1 MIPDRA
7 LVIGLG
13 STGISCSRFLNGRTE
28 LYVTDTRVG
37 HDEPIK
43 QRLSELE
50 ADCDAAKFIEPRDVA
65 SIVDKDTVV
74 YASPGIALHDPI
86 FDSIRAAGS
95 RISCDVELFCD
106 LVDAP
111 LVGVTGTNG
120 KTTTTDL
127 VARMLRAKGFLS
139 GGNIG
144 IPVLDLLE
152 SQASGYVLELS
163 SFQLEKIKPPSLTS
177 ATILNITE
185 DHLDHHRTFLKYV
198 ASKHR
203 IYEQCEVAVFNADD
217 PLTKP
222 MRENGSVIPVN
233 GTNDWCVRSNE
244 VVIGT
249 EVVPVDELQL
259 KGAQNHLDI
268 VIAAALAHVCGAGIP
283 DLVEV
288 ATAYEGLPHR
298 MQLIAEFEGVRYVN
312 DSKATNVAATC
323 AALES
328 WSNGH
333 PNILLLAGGDG
344 KGATFEP
351 LANPLRDHVKTAIL
365 FGRDAMM
372 IEAAVGEATECAY
385 SDSLERAVHQARE
398 LAQPGDVVLLSP
410 ACASFDMFT
419 DYIQRGNQ
427 FTSIVKAI
435 VS

>member
-13 STGISCSRFLNGRTE
+13 TTGDSCTRFLNGRTE
-28 LYVTDTRVG
+28 LYVTDTRIG
-37 HDEPIK
+37 RDDSIM
-43 QRLSELE
+43 QRLSELKE
-50 ADCDAAKFIEPRDVA
+50 VCDAAKFIEPRDVA
-65 SIVDKDTVV
+65 SIVNKDTVV
-74 YASPGIALHDPI
+74 YASPGIPLHDPI
-86 FDSIRAAGS
+86 FGVIRAAGS

-111 LVGVTGTNG
+111 LIGVTGTNG

-127 VARMLRAKGFLS
+127 IAKMLHAKGFVS

-144 IPVLDLLE
+144 TPVLDLLE
-152 SQASGYVLELS
+152 RRASGYVLELS
-163 SFQLEKIKPPSLTS
+163 SFQLEKIKPPSLTG

-185 DHLDHHRTFLKYV
+185 DHLDHHRTFRKYV
-198 ASKHR
+198 ESKHR
-203 IYEQCEVAVFNADD
+203 IYEKCGVAVFNADD

-249 EVVPVDELQL
+249 EVVSADVLQL

-268 VIAAALAHVCGAGIP
+268 VIAAALAHVCGAGISE
-283 DLVEV
+283 LVEV
-288 ATAYEGLPHR
+288 ATTYEGLPHR

-351 LANPLRDHVKTAIL
+351 LADPLRDHVKTAIL
-365 FGRDAMM
+365 FGRDATM

-385 SDSLERAVHQARE
+385 SESLERAVHQARE

-427 FTSIVKAI
+427 FSSIVKAM